1 MSPHLFHNIQK
12 RIATLAVG
20 VLLASLLP
28 SVAEASSWG
37 PTLLVNTEA
46 FQIIDDGD
54 GSTNI
59 ELRFGDSAN
68 EILRWDV
75 TNARFQFTDDVHVEG
90 NLTASGSIT
99 VDGAAVFGSTLT
111 VGGVAYT
118 FPGADGSASGKVLAT
133 NSAGQLSWTAQ
144 TASPDLFKTFAVS
157 GQNSVV
163 ADASTDTLTLAE
175 GSNITITT
183 NDTTD
188 TITIAATDT
197 NTTYVAG
204 QGVTLTADSENAF
217 SVNSTLTGTLID
229 FNTVSGAIVHARD
242 QLRSS
247 GTLLIDGAA
256 TFNSTL
262 DTVGNMTTDGTL
274 QVNDDD
280 TGNAQL
286 IFGNDAGDETIT
298 FNDGTNEFDI
308 SDDVNITG
316 TLDVTGTVTTDANL
330 SINVDQTAA
339 NAVFTFGSDGTNET
353 LTFYNAEDR
362 FEFSDDLATTGNLT
376 ASGSITVDG
385 AAVFGSTLTIGGVAY
400 TFPGADGSA
409 SGKVLATNSA
419 GQLSWTSAAA
429 SDTNTTYVAGQGVT
443 LTADSENAFS
453 VNSTLTGT
461 LIDFNTVSGAI
472 VHARDQLRSSGTLLI
487 DGAATFNSTLDTVGN
502 MTTDGTL
509 QVNDDD
515 TGNAQLIFG
524 NDAGDET
531 ITFNDGTNEFDISD
545 DVNITGT
552 LDVTGTVTTDANLS
566 INVDQTAANAVF
578 TFGSD
583 GTNETLTF
591 YNAEDR
597 FEFSDD
603 LATTGNLTASG
614 SITVDGA
621 AVFGSTL
628 TIGGVAYT
636 FPGADGSASG
646 KILATDG
653 AGNLAWTSIKNGS
666 GNTVALSPDYPNAVY
681 YASGSTAVGQLFA
694 SGGNLTS
701 LENNYTWKTTQ
712 SALQDYWVSTRVK
725 IPHNFANWAP
735 TPIQFRFKTG
745 TPLLTQNYVSMKLYD
760 TAGAL
765 VPLGTGA
772 LAGSNWTTAN
782 ITGPESTGTYTPDSY
797 ITVMVKLAATNATA
811 AQANAGSISLNWNT
825 TNKSG

>member
-1 MSPHLFHNIQK
+1 MNGPISRVACIHKSANIFYIYVKLSFLTEREKKRYNGSIEWKESVTHIKKDIMSPHLFHNIQK

-409 SGKVLATNSA
+409 SGK
-419 GQLSWTSAAA
+419 
-429 SDTNTTYVAGQGVT
+429 
-443 LTADSENAFS
+443 
-453 VNSTLTGT
+453 
-461 LIDFNTVSGAI
+461 
-472 VHARDQLRSSGTLLI
+472 
-487 DGAATFNSTLDTVGN
+487 
-502 MTTDGTL
+502 
-509 QVNDDD
+509 
-515 TGNAQLIFG
+515 
-524 NDAGDET
+524 
-531 ITFNDGTNEFDISD
+531 
-545 DVNITGT
+545 
-552 LDVTGTVTTDANLS
+552 
-566 INVDQTAANAVF
+566 
-578 TFGSD
+578 
-583 GTNETLTF
+583 
-591 YNAEDR
+591 
-597 FEFSDD
+597 
-603 LATTGNLTASG
+603 
-614 SITVDGA
+614 
-621 AVFGSTL
+621 
-628 TIGGVAYT
+628 
-636 FPGADGSASG
+636 
-646 KILATDG
+646 ILATDG